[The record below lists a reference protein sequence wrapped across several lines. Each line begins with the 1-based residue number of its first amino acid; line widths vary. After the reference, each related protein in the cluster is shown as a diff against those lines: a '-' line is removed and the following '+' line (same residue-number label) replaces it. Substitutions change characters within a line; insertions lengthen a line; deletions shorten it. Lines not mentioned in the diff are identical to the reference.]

1 MNTGHSILDS
11 IQPPDAQEVFLG
23 QSGFTLIEL
32 ILGLAIGATV
42 VAATLNIFT
51 VAKTHAEK
59 HFITVRQQQDMR
71 VGLEVFEQEVRL
83 ATAESIQT
91 AASDQLLFSANL
103 SAFRTNT
110 TGALLPGQSVIT
122 VQDGSG
128 WGAGKTITICSA
140 TNCESHRL
148 AWAGQR
154 NQLTL
159 LEPLESSFST
169 GAAVEVRNRV
179 LYYVKRD
186 EDETLQLMRMVDGG
200 ASVLIGRLQAV
211 GLSYWDATG
220 KRTDTIA
227 NVKRVG
233 LEIQSNQPQGTMR
246 RDVALQS

>member
-1 MNTGHSILDS
+1 MNTGHSIQDS
-11 IQPPDAQEVFLG
+11 IQPPHAGEGFIG

-32 ILGLAIGATV
+32 MLSLAIGVTV
-42 VAATLNIFT
+42 VAATLNIFMVT
-51 VAKTHAEK
+51 KTYAEK
-59 HFITVRQQQDMR
+59 HFTTVRQQQDIR

-83 ATAESIQT
+83 ATAESIHT
-91 AASDQLLFSANL
+91 ADPDQLLFSANL
-103 SAFRTNT
+103 SALRTNT
-110 TGALLPGQSVIT
+110 TGGLLPGQSVLA

-128 WGAGKTITICSA
+128 WGAGKTIMICSA

-148 AWAGQR
+148 ARAGQR

-159 LEPLESSFST
+159 VEPLESSFSA

-179 LYYVKRD
+179 LYYVKG
-186 EDETLQLMRMVDGG
+186 DETETVQLMRMIDGG
-200 ASVLIGRLQAV
+200 ASVLIGRLQNV
-211 GLSYWDATG
+211 RLSYWDAMG

>member
-1 MNTGHSILDS
+1 MNTGHSIPDS
-11 IQPPDAQEVFLG
+11 IQPPHAGEVFPG

-32 ILGLAIGATV
+32 MLSLAIGATV

-51 VAKTHAEK
+51 VTKSHAEK
-59 HFITVRQQQDMR
+59 HFTTIRQQQDMR

-91 AASDQLLFSANL
+91 ADPDRILFQANL
-103 SAFRTNT
+103 SALRTNT
-110 TGALLPGQSVIT
+110 TGALLPGQFVII

-128 WGAGKTITICSA
+128 WGAGKTIVICSA

-148 AWAGQR
+148 ARTGQR

-159 LEPLESSFST
+159 VEPLESSFSA

-179 LYYVKRD
+179 LYYAKRD
-186 EDETLQLMRMVDGG
+186 ENETVQLMRMVDGG
-200 ASVLIGRLQAV
+200 ASVLIGRLQNV
-211 GLSYWDATG
+211 RFSYWDEMG
-220 KRTDTIA
+220 RRTDTMP

-246 RDVALQS
+246 RDVPLQS